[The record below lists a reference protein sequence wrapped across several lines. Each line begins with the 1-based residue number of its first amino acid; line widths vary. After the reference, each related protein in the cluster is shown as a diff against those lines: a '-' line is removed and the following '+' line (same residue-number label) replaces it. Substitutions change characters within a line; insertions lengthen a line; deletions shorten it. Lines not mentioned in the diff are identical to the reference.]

1 MMFGKQHRGR
11 RTIFL
16 AVLATVVFV
25 WAAIERFD
33 VPAEEMA
40 WLLFYCFLGVLTTMV
55 LAALCVGLV
64 VGVKVGVKALLRKRA
79 PPE

>member
-1 MMFGKQHRGR
+1 MKFTFRHK
-11 RTIFL
+11 RTLFL

-25 WAAIERFD
+25 WAAITRFD

-40 WLLFYCFLGVLTTMV
+40 WLLLYCVLGVLTTMV
-55 LAALCVGLV
+55 LAAMTVALFVGL
-64 VGVKVGVKALLRKRA
+64 KRLSRLGGRLKA